1 MSMPCVWDTALKEI
15 MRMPDV
21 INCPSCGNLM
31 VRNKFR
37 DVCENCWK
45 EEEKQFDIVYKFIRI
60 RENRVATIP
69 QVIEGTSVDED
80 LLLKFIK
87 TGRLKITQFPN
98 LGYPC
103 DSCGTII
110 RTGKLCDSCAS
121 KLREALE
128 IHEKEEDRKEELRK
142 REKGTYLS
150 GGNKERE

>member
-1 MSMPCVWDTALKEI
+1 MSIHLVLDTALKEI
-15 MRMPDV
+15 IRMPDV

-37 DVCENCWK
+37 DVCGNCWK

-60 RENRVATIP
+60 RENRAATIP
-69 QVIEGTSVDED
+69 QVVEGTSVDED

-103 DSCGTII
+103 DKCGTII

-128 IHEKEEDRKEELRK
+128 IHEKEEERKEELRM
-142 REKGTYLS
+142 REKGTYFS
-150 GGNKERE
+150 K

>member
-1 MSMPCVWDTALKEI
+1 MSIPCVWDTGLKEI
-15 MRMPDV
+15 IRMPDV

-103 DSCGTII
+103 DRCGTII

-128 IHEKEEDRKEELRK
+128 IHDKEEDRKEELRK

-150 GGNKERE
+150 GGNKER